1 MDINY
6 LTTMWAIFK
15 KEINGFFS
23 SLTGYLV
30 IVVFLLLNSLFMWI
44 VPGQFNL
51 IENGYATM
59 ESLFAIAPWVFLFL
73 VPAITMRMISEEKR
87 TGTLDLLYTR
97 PVTEL
102 EIILAKFFA
111 SWALVLLSLIPTLI
125 YFWSVSR
132 LGSPPGNLD
141 VGGTWGSY
149 IGLLFLGG
157 IYASIG
163 MFASSLSG
171 NQIVAF
177 IIAVF
182 LSFLMYLGFDFLSG
196 VAQSGHTSL
205 MVSRLGISYHY
216 NSISR
221 GVIDSRDLLYFASVI
236 VLFIVGTRTALQSS
250 KW

>member
-1 MDINY
+1 
-6 LTTMWAIFK
+6 MWALFK

-44 VPGQFNL
+44 VPGQFNV

-59 ESLFAIAPWVFLFL
+59 DSLFAIAPWLFLFL

-87 TGTLDLLYTR
+87 SGTLDLLYTR
-97 PVTEL
+97 PVSEL
-102 EIILAKFFA
+102 QIILAKFLA

-125 YFWSVSR
+125 YFWSVSH
-132 LGSPPGNLD
+132 LGSPPRNMD
-141 VGGTWGSY
+141 MGGTWGSY
-149 IGLLFLGG
+149 LGLLFLGG
-157 IYASIG
+157 IYAAIG
-163 MFASSLSG
+163 MFSSSLTG

-177 IIAVF
+177 ILAVL
-182 LSFLMYLGFDFLSG
+182 LSFLMYLGFEFLSG
-196 VAQSGHTSL
+196 IAESGRIVFL
-205 MVSRLGISYHY
+205 ISRLGISYHY

-221 GVIDSRDLLYFASVI
+221 GVIDSRDILYFAGVI
-236 VLFIVGTRTALQSS
+236 LLFLVGTRTVLQSS

>member
-1 MDINY
+1 
-6 LTTMWAIFK
+6 MWALFK
-15 KEINGFFS
+15 KEISGFFS

-44 VPGQFNL
+44 VPGQFNV

-59 ESLFAIAPWVFLFL
+59 DSLFAIAPWVFLFL
-73 VPAITMRMISEEKR
+73 VPAICMRMFSEEKR

-97 PVTEL
+97 PVSEL
-102 EIILAKFFA
+102 QIILAKFLA
-111 SWALVLLSLIPTLI
+111 SWALVFFSLLPTLI
-125 YFWSVSR
+125 YFLSVSR
-132 LGSPPGNLD
+132 LGSPPGNMD
-141 VGGTWGSY
+141 IGGTWGSY

-157 IYASIG
+157 IYAAIG
-163 MFASSLSG
+163 IFASSLTG

-182 LSFLMYLGFDFLSG
+182 LSFLMYLGFEFLSG
-196 VAQSGHTSL
+196 IAESGSTVF
-205 MVSRLGISYHY
+205 MISRLGISYHY

-221 GVIDSRDLLYFASVI
+221 GVIDSRDMLYFAGVI
-236 VLFIVGTRTALQSS
+236 LLFIVGTRTVLQSS

>member
-1 MDINY
+1 MRA
-6 LTTMWAIFK
+6 LFL

-44 VPGQFNL
+44 VPGQFNVL
-51 IENGYATM
+51 ENGYATM
-59 ESLFAIAPWVFLFL
+59 DSLFAIAPWVFLFL

-102 EIILAKFFA
+102 QIILAKFLA
-111 SWALVLLSLIPTLI
+111 SWTLVLLSLVPTLI

-132 LGSPPGNLD
+132 LGSPPGNID

-157 IYASIG
+157 IYAAIG
-163 MFASSLSG
+163 VFASSLTG

-177 IIAVF
+177 ILAVF
-182 LSFLMYLGFDFLSG
+182 LSFLMYLGFEFLSG
-196 VAQSGHTSL
+196 IAESGSL
-205 MVSRLGISYHY
+205 EFLVSRMGISYHY

-221 GVIDSRDLLYFASVI
+221 GVIDSRDILYFAGVI
-236 VLFIVGTRTALQSS
+236 LLFVVGTRTVLQSS

>member
-1 MDINY
+1 MRA
-6 LTTMWAIFK
+6 LFK
-15 KEINGFFS
+15 KEISGFFS

-44 VPGQFNL
+44 IPGQFNV

-59 ESLFAIAPWVFLFL
+59 DFLFAIAPWLFLFL

-102 EIILAKFFA
+102 QIILAKFLA

-125 YFWSVSR
+125 NFWSVSR
-132 LGSPPGNLD
+132 LGSPPGNID
-141 VGGTWGSY
+141 MGGTWGSY
-149 IGLLFLGG
+149 MGLLFLGG
-157 IYASIG
+157 IYAAIG
-163 MFASSLSG
+163 MFASSLTG

-177 IIAVF
+177 ILAVL
-182 LSFLMYLGFDFLSG
+182 LSFLMFMGFEFLSG
-196 VAQSGHTSL
+196 IAESGRIVF
-205 MVSRLGISYHY
+205 MISRLGISYHY

-221 GVIDSRDLLYFASVI
+221 GVIDSRDILYFAGVI
-236 VLFIVGTRTALQSS
+236 LLFIVGTRTLLQSS

>member
-1 MDINY
+1 
-6 LTTMWAIFK
+6 MWAIFN

-51 IENGYATM
+51 IGNGYATM

-87 TGTLDLLYTR
+87 AGTLDLLYTR

-111 SWALVLLSLIPTLI
+111 SWTLVLLSLIPTLI
-125 YFWSVSR
+125 FFWSVSR

-141 VGGTWGSY
+141 MGGTWGSY

-182 LSFLMYLGFDFLSG
+182 VSFLMYLGFDFLSG
-196 VAQSGHTSL
+196 IAQSGHISF

-236 VLFIVGTRTALQSS
+236 LLFIVGTRTALQSS

>member
-1 MDINY
+1 
-6 LTTMWAIFK
+6 MWALFK
-15 KEINGFFS
+15 KEISGFFS

-51 IENGYATM
+51 VENGYATM
-59 ESLFAIAPWVFLFL
+59 DSLFAIAPWVFLFL

-102 EIILAKFFA
+102 QIVLAKFLA
-111 SWALVLLSLIPTLI
+111 SWALVLLSLVPTLI

-132 LGSPPGNLD
+132 LGSPPGNID
-141 VGGTWGSY
+141 MGGTWGSY

-157 IYASIG
+157 IYSAIG

-196 VAQSGHTSL
+196 VAESGRITL
-205 MVSRLGISYHY
+205 IVSQMGISYHY

-221 GVIDSRDLLYFASVI
+221 GVIDSRDILYFAGVI
-236 VLFIVGTRTALQSS
+236 TVFIMGTRTLLQSS

>member
-1 MDINY
+1 
-6 LTTMWAIFK
+6 MWALFK
-15 KEINGFFS
+15 KEISGFFS

-44 VPGQFNL
+44 VPGQFNV
-51 IENGYATM
+51 IENGYATLD
-59 ESLFAIAPWVFLFL
+59 SLFAIAPWVFLFL

-97 PVTEL
+97 PVSEL
-102 EIILAKFFA
+102 QIILAKFLA
-111 SWALVLLSLIPTLI
+111 SWTLVLLSLLPTLI

-132 LGSPPGNLD
+132 LGSPPGNID
-141 VGGTWGSY
+141 IGGTWGSY

-157 IYASIG
+157 IYAAIG
-163 MFASSLSG
+163 IFASSLTG

-177 IIAVF
+177 ILAVF
-182 LSFLMYLGFDFLSG
+182 LSFLMYLGFEFLSG
-196 VAQSGHTSL
+196 IAESGRL
-205 MVSRLGISYHY
+205 VFLVSRLGISYHY

-221 GVIDSRDLLYFASVI
+221 GVIDSRDILYFAGVI
-236 VLFIVGTRTALQSS
+236 LLFIVGTRTVLQSS

>member
-1 MDINY
+1 
-6 LTTMWAIFK
+6 MWALFN
-15 KEINGFFS
+15 KEISGFFS

-44 VPGQFNL
+44 VPGQFNV
-51 IENGYATM
+51 IGNGYASM
-59 ESLFAIAPWVFLFL
+59 DSLFAIAPWVFLFL
-73 VPAITMRMISEEKR
+73 VPAITMRMFSEEKR

-97 PVTEL
+97 PVSEL
-102 EIILAKFFA
+102 QIILAKFLA
-111 SWALVLLSLIPTLI
+111 SWALVLFSLLPTLI

-141 VGGTWGSY
+141 MGGTWGSY

-157 IYASIG
+157 IYAAIG
-163 MFASSLSG
+163 IFASSLTG

-182 LSFLMYLGFDFLSG
+182 LSFLMYLGFEFLSG
-196 VAQSGHTSL
+196 IAESGSTVF
-205 MVSRLGISYHY
+205 MISRLGISYHY

-221 GVIDSRDLLYFASVI
+221 GVIDSRDMLYFAGVI
-236 VLFIVGTRTALQSS
+236 LLFIVSTRTVLQSN

>member
-1 MDINY
+1 
-6 LTTMWAIFK
+6 MWALFK
-15 KEINGFFS
+15 KEISGFFS

-44 VPGQFNL
+44 VPGQFNV

-59 ESLFAIAPWVFLFL
+59 DSLFAIAPWVFLFL
-73 VPAITMRMISEEKR
+73 VPAITMRMFSEEKR

-97 PVTEL
+97 PVSEL
-102 EIILAKFFA
+102 QIILAKFLA
-111 SWALVLLSLIPTLI
+111 SWALVLFSLLPTLI

-132 LGSPPGNLD
+132 LGSPPGNMD

-157 IYASIG
+157 IYAAIG
-163 MFASSLSG
+163 IFASSLTG

-177 IIAVF
+177 ITAVF
-182 LSFLMYLGFDFLSG
+182 LSFLLYLGFEFLSG
-196 VAQSGHTSL
+196 IAESGSTVF
-205 MVSRLGISYHY
+205 MISRLGISYHY

-221 GVIDSRDLLYFASVI
+221 GVIDSRDILYFAGVI
-236 VLFIVGTRTALQSS
+236 LLFVVGTRTVLQSS